1 MAQNHEPLQMRVG
14 EAKQRDIGKKRA
26 RMGPDAMDFL
36 GLAPGDIV
44 EISGKRQS
52 CATAWPADEGE
63 RAPGLIRIDGQTRK
77 SMGVSLNDIIRVK
90 KTAAKEARAV
100 TLIPADGT
108 KADTELTDFVK
119 KQITDRPCPLVRGD
133 EIAVAIMGNSM
144 VFQVGKT
151 APGGIVW
158 IDQSTSLSISAN
170 AAADTKDSLQ
180 ADEED
185 GGLVEEIADSRA
197 MITYEDIGGL
207 SQELKA
213 MREIVE
219 LPLRYPELFTR
230 LGVEAHSG
238 VLLYGPP
245 GCGKTLIAKALAS
258 ESDASMYS
266 ISGPEIV
273 NKYYGE
279 TEARLRDIFKE
290 AKDNAPSIIFI
301 DEIDAIAPKRE
312 EAYGDVE
319 KRMVAQLL
327 ALMDGL
333 DERGNV
339 IVLGATNRPNSVEPA
354 LRRPGR
360 FDREFEISVPN
371 TDGRRD
377 ILHIHTRGMPLA
389 KDIKIRELASE
400 LHGYTGADIKSLCRE
415 AATRAIRRYLPQMD
429 LESEQIPSDV
439 LRSMEIRLEDF
450 HMGMHE
456 VVPTAM
462 REFYVERPKVHWADV
477 GGLDDIKEALKDNLI
492 VSMRDPSKFTKMGIR
507 PPKGALLYG
516 PPGCGKTLV
525 ARALAT
531 ESGANMILV
540 RGPEILSKWLGES
553 EKAVRE
559 IFRKAKASS
568 PCVVIF
574 DELDSLARQ
583 RGGDGSANEAVLSQ
597 LLTEMEEGTTP
608 GVAVIGITN
617 RPDVLDVSLMRTG
630 RLDLS
635 LYVGPPEEADRL
647 EIIRIL
653 TKEMPL
659 DDDLRRKIDEVLQ
672 GGADA
677 GREPTT
683 GAAEV
688 DGPEATARKAEAE
701 TIQGR
706 GNGSLPTLAA
716 TQNYSGAD
724 LATLCREAAVQAM
737 RRGSGEIDGAD
748 FDRALRRTN
757 PSITPEMRQWYKGIA
772 DSISSVMPKKG
783 EGGPYG

>member
-14 EAKQRDIGKKRA
+14 EAKQRDVGKKRA

-100 TLIPADGT
+100 TLIPADGM

-119 KQITDRPCPLVRGD
+119 KQITDHPCPLVRGD

-158 IDQSTSLSISAN
+158 IDQSTSLAISAN
-170 AAADTKDSLQ
+170 AAADGKDALQ
-180 ADEED
+180 AAEED
-185 GGLVEEIADSRA
+185 GGLEEIADSRA

-492 VSMRDPSKFTKMGIR
+492 VSMHDPSKFTKMGIR

-583 RGGDGSANEAVLSQ
+583 RGGDGGVNETVLSQ

-608 GVAVIGITN
+608 GVVVIGITN

-635 LYVGPPEEADRL
+635 LYVGPPEEPDRL
-647 EIIRIL
+647 DIIKIL
-653 TKEMPL
+653 TKKMPL
-659 DDDLRRKIDEVLQ
+659 DDDLRRRIDETPQ
-672 GGADA
+672 GGGA
-677 GREPTT
+677 GRQPAAD
-683 GAAEV
+683 AAEV
-688 DGPEATARKAEAE
+688 DVPEATVRKAEAK
-701 TIQGR
+701 TTHGR
-706 GNGSLPTLAA
+706 GSGSLFTLAA

-737 RRGSGEIDGAD
+737 RRGSDEIGGAD
-748 FDRALRRTN
+748 FDKALRRTK

-772 DSISSVMPKKG
+772 DNISSVMPKKDD
-783 EGGPYG
+783 EGPYG